1 MHPLLTI
8 RNQVLPLLRPTQADK
23 DRVRSCFS
31 TIEQAVSHVAQERKV
46 QIAFVRLEG
55 SAGRKQTQLRSN
67 PDLDVFI
74 GLPSST
80 LPGIRGTGRPA
91 KSTVQKLLKGLVRD
105 VGLEAASMAG
115 CQNIKVAYAEH
126 PYVTATFDEFQ
137 VDVVFCFDLSPEYIS
152 ERGPITAV
160 DRTPH
165 HSRFVDEHLSID
177 QRDDV
182 RLLKAF
188 FQACWVYGDASP
200 IGRSGFTGFTAE
212 MLIYHRQ
219 NIVSALELL
228 ENPPAE
234 PLDYFGRPATS
245 LREAFPNDLLIIV
258 DPTDRTRNVAASI
271 SERAYQYARHQ
282 AAQTLQHPSRRFF
295 LPRAIPVLSPE
306 KEAHLEPNYLVVEHK
321 DETGWHYTKT
331 RDKIYRYFTHLCHFL
346 KSEQTGELRFGPS
359 TFEEVFEKDVFAV
372 ALHVASPFISPSYT
386 RVGPPPHLDDAVRRF
401 RNTHPSAYLRN
412 GRYQVEISRS
422 YSVAEEA
429 VKGYLAQYPVAQKLH
444 RVAVTRAGTTLTGKR
459 ALWILKNGI
468 LPFLGDQI

>member
-1 MHPLLTI
+1 MHPLLAI

-31 TIEQAVSHVAQERKV
+31 IIEQAVSRVAQERKV

-80 LPGIRGTGRPA
+80 LPEIRGTGRPV

-105 VGLEAASMAG
+105 VALEAASTAG

-126 PYVTATFDEFQ
+126 PYVTAAFDEFQ
-137 VDVVFCFDLSPEYIS
+137 VDLVFCFDLSPEYIS

-165 HSRFVDEHLSID
+165 HSRFVDEHLSIN

-212 MLIYHRQ
+212 MLIYHQQ
-219 NIVSALELL
+219 NIVSALEML
-228 ENPPAE
+228 ENLPAE
-234 PLDYFGRPATS
+234 PLDYFGRPATN
-245 LREAFPNDLLIIV
+245 LREAFPNDPLIIV

-271 SERAYQYARHQ
+271 SERAYRYARHQ
-282 AAQTLQHPSRRFF
+282 AAQALQHPSQRFF
-295 LPRAIPVLSPE
+295 LLRAIPVLSAE
-306 KEAHLEPNYLVVEHK
+306 KEAHLEPNYFVVEYK

-331 RDKIYRYFTHLCHFL
+331 RDKIYRYFTHLCQFL

-359 TFEEVFEKDVFAV
+359 TFEEVFEKDVSAV

-386 RVGPPPHLDDAVRRF
+386 RVGPPPHLGDAVRRF
-401 RNTHPSAYLRN
+401 CDTHPSAYLRN

-429 VKGYLAQYPVAQKLH
+429 VEGYLAQHPIAQKLH
-444 RVAVTRAGTTLTGKR
+444 LAGVTRAGTTLTGKR

-468 LPFLGDQI
+468 LPFLVDQI

>member
-1 MHPLLTI
+1 MHPLLAI
-8 RNQVLPLLRPTQADK
+8 RDQVLPLLRPTQADK

-31 TIEQAVSHVAQERKV
+31 IIEQAVNRVAQERKV

-80 LPGIRGTGRPA
+80 LPGIRGTGRPL
-91 KSTVQKLLKGLVRD
+91 KSTVQKLLKRLVRD
-105 VGLEAASMAG
+105 VALEAASMAG

-126 PYVTATFDEFQ
+126 PYVTAAFDGFQ
-137 VDVVFCFDLSPEYIS
+137 VDLVFCFDLSPDYIS
-152 ERGPITAV
+152 VRGPITAV

-165 HSRFVDEHLSID
+165 HSRFVDEHLTTD

-219 NIVSALELL
+219 NIVSALEMVEHL
-228 ENPPAE
+228 PAE
-234 PLDYFGRPATS
+234 PLDYFGRPATN
-245 LREAFPNDLLIIV
+245 LRDAFPNDLLIIV
-258 DPTDRTRNVAASI
+258 DPTDRNRNVAASI
-271 SERAYQYARHQ
+271 SERAYRYARHQ
-282 AAQTLQHPSRRFF
+282 AARALQHPSQRFF
-295 LPRAIPVLSPE
+295 LSKAVPVLSAQE
-306 KEAHLEPNYLVVEHK
+306 EAHLEPNYFVVEYK

-331 RDKIYRYFTHLCHFL
+331 RDKIYRHFTHLCQFL
-346 KSEQTGELRFGPS
+346 KSEQTGESRFGPS
-359 TFEEVFEKDVFAV
+359 TFEEVFEEDVFAV
-372 ALHVASPFISPSYT
+372 ALHVASPSISPSYT
-386 RVGPPPHLDDAVRRF
+386 RVGPPPHLGDAVRRF
-401 RNTHPSAYLRN
+401 CDTHPSAYLRN
-412 GRYQVEISRS
+412 GRYQAEISRS

-429 VKGYLAQYPVAQKLH
+429 VEEYLAQHPVAPKLH
-444 RVAVTRAGTTLTGKR
+444 LVEVTRAGTTLTGKR
-459 ALWILKNGI
+459 ALWILKNGV

>member
-1 MHPLLTI
+1 MHPLLAI
-8 RNQVLPLLRPTQADK
+8 RDQVLPLLRPTQVDK
-23 DRVRSCFS
+23 DRARSCFS
-31 TIEQAVSHVAQERKV
+31 IIEQAVNRVAQERKV

-80 LPGIRGTGRPA
+80 LPEIRETGKPA
-91 KSTVQKLLKGLVRD
+91 KSTVQKLLRRLVRD
-105 VGLEAASMAG
+105 VALEAASTAG

-137 VDVVFCFDLSPEYIS
+137 VDLVFCFDLSPKYIS

-165 HSRFVDEHLSID
+165 HSCFVDEHLSIG

-188 FQACWVYGDASP
+188 FQSSWVYGDASP
-200 IGRSGFTGFTAE
+200 IGRSGFTGFAAE

-219 NIVSALELL
+219 SIVSALEML
-228 ENPPAE
+228 EYLPTE
-234 PLDYFGRPATS
+234 PLDHFGRTKTN
-245 LREAFPNDLLIIV
+245 LRHAFPNELLIIV
-258 DPTDRTRNVAASI
+258 DPTDRNRNVASSI
-271 SERAYQYARHQ
+271 SERAYRYARHQ
-282 AAQTLQHPSRRFF
+282 AAQVLQHPSQRFF
-295 LPRAIPVLSPE
+295 LPSAIPVLPAQE
-306 KEAHLEPNYLVVEHK
+306 EAHLEPNYFVVEYK

-331 RDKIYRYFTHLCHFL
+331 RDKIYRYFTHLCQFL
-346 KSEQTGELRFGPS
+346 KSEQTGEPRFGPS

-372 ALHVASPFISPSYT
+372 ALHVANSSISPSYT
-386 RVGPPPHLDDAVRRF
+386 RVGPPPRLDDAVRRF
-401 RNTHPSAYLRN
+401 CDTHPSAYLRN
-412 GRYQVEISRS
+412 GHYQVELSRS

-429 VKGYLAQYPVAQKLH
+429 IEAYLARHPVAPKLH
-444 RVAVTRAGTTLTGKR
+444 LLEATRAGTTLTGKR
-459 ALWILKNGI
+459 ALWILKNGV
-468 LPFLGDQI
+468 LPFLDDQI